1 MSQPM
6 KKWISF
12 LLLIVVTT
20 AVTLTSLSPDAEAR
34 RRRRRVRTKRAPII
48 NEKKLYERIG
58 GQKRMGEIVDEWM
71 RLNLADSRV
80 SPAFVV
86 FTAKPALLARE
97 RRNLGD
103 QLCELA
109 DGPCTVKES
118 TKKGE
123 DGDLLHFDEA
133 QFLVFGD
140 NLFKSMQKFNVP
152 EREKNEL
159 LGRLGETKADFITS
173 PGQSNGQSNAKT
185 ASK

>member
-1 MSQPM
+1 MSPAT
-6 KKWISF
+6 KKWISA
-12 LLLIVVTT
+12 LLLVV
-20 AVTLTSLSPDAEAR
+20 VTLTSFSNDAEAR
-34 RRRRRVRTKRAPII
+34 RRRRRAPRTKRAPII

-58 GQKRMGEIVDEWM
+58 GPKRMGEIVDEWM
-71 RLNLADSRV
+71 RLNLSDSRV

-97 RRNLGD
+97 RRNLSD
-103 QLCELA
+103 QLCEIS

-123 DGDLLHFDEA
+123 DGDSLRMDDS

-140 NLFKSMQKFNVP
+140 NLFRSMQKFSIP

-159 LGRLGETKADFITS
+159 LGRLGETKADFVAS
-173 PGQSNGQSNAKT
+173 GKGSEKT

>member
-1 MSQPM
+1 MPTTA
-6 KKWISF
+6 KKWISV
-12 LLLIVVTT
+12 LLLV
-20 AVTLTSLSPDAEAR
+20 AVTLTSFSNDAEAR
-34 RRRRRVRTKRAPII
+34 RRRRRAARTKRAPII

-58 GQKRMGEIVDEWM
+58 GPKRLGEIVDEWM

-86 FTAKPALLARE
+86 FTVKPALLARE
-97 RRNLGD
+97 RRNLND
-103 QLCELA
+103 HLCELS
-109 DGPCTVKES
+109 DGPCTVKEA

-123 DGDLLHFDEA
+123 DGDSLRMDES

-140 NLFKSMQKFNVP
+140 NLFRSMQKFSIP

-159 LGRLGETKADFITS
+159 LGRLGETKADFVAGGKTS
-173 PGQSNGQSNAKT
+173 GKT